1 MRHQSNSFK
10 PELLILNIFKKKIL
24 DIKVIPRTTRA
35 MLVVKNNNKTTSLM
49 TPMLGMWHTPKIRVR
64 VVAGQNQGWSI
75 KILLYTPDLAIYIK
89 GLSLKIKSPIP
100 HNPTENF
107 WFAPKRILT
116 VTPCIFLFAAI
127 HKNYIFKIKYLLKNI
142 KRFVKESYFSS
153 KLR

>member
-35 MLVVKNNNKTTSLM
+35 MLVVKNNNKTASLM

-89 GLSLKIKSPIP
+89 GLLLKIKSPTP

-107 WFAPKRILT
+107 RFAPFHMA
-116 VTPCIFLFAAI
+116 P
-127 HKNYIFKIKYLLKNI
+127 
-142 KRFVKESYFSS
+142 
-153 KLR
+153 